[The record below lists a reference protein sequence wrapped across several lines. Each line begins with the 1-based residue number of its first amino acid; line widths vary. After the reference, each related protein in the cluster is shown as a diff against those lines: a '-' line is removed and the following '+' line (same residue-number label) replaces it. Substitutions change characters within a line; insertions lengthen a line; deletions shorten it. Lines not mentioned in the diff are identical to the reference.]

1 MKSRLSALK
10 FVRNNKKQVWV
21 MIVALSMTF
30 MTMYVI
36 NFLFL
41 TTKES
46 FKALF
51 LEQPK
56 KVAYVEL
63 SPETMGVDSA
73 SYSSEEELYQ
83 GIDEARN
90 SIMDKLKAHEG
101 ISDVIYTQ
109 CLYANYQGIVGGVG
123 YDFPLLEENQIP
135 DFLEHMGALLT
146 EGRMPEGPG
155 EILVDKKV
163 LQNKKMEIGGYFNES
178 SYGKVFKVVG
188 VLDSDV
194 LTCVGTPRG
203 YTNSGWYMVILCNEE
218 NADMSAVLKDVGIE
232 TTEYDTI
239 YDSVDWAD
247 MYKELVTD
255 QVDAALLAIL
265 IVVIIFL
272 AISILVAYV
281 SFMRSRVN
289 EYCLYTSIGFARKD
303 IYGMMMKEIG
313 IIFGL
318 SIVIGAAVT
327 IVIMILLG
335 HFMLD
340 SLGLVYHYF
349 YPEHLLRILTAFLAI
364 VGFLQIPVIVTINNI
379 KTIDMIEE

>member
-46 FKALF
+46 FQALF

-123 YDFPLLEENQIP
+123 YDFPLLEESRIP

-163 LQNKKMEIGGYFNES
+163 FQNKKMKIGGYFNES

-239 YDSVDWAD
+239 YDSVDWAK

-255 QVDAALLAIL
+255 QIDAALLAIL

-327 IVIMILLG
+327 IVIMVLLG

>member
-123 YDFPLLEENQIP
+123 YDFPLLEESRIP

-163 LQNKKMEIGGYFNES
+163 LQNKKMKIGGYFNES

-188 VLDSDV
+188 ALDSDV

-239 YDSVDWAD
+239 YDSVDWAK

-255 QVDAALLAIL
+255 QIDAALLAIL

-327 IVIMILLG
+327 IVIMVLLG

>member
-46 FKALF
+46 FQALF

-73 SYSSEEELYQ
+73 SYSSEGELYQ

-90 SIMDKLKAHEG
+90 SIMDKLKEHEG

-123 YDFPLLEENQIP
+123 YDFPLLEESRIP

-163 LQNKKMEIGGYFNES
+163 LQNKKMKIGGYFNES

-239 YDSVDWAD
+239 YDSVDWAK

-255 QVDAALLAIL
+255 QIDAALLAIL

-327 IVIMILLG
+327 IVVMVLLG

>member
-163 LQNKKMEIGGYFNES
+163 LQNKKMKIGGYFNES

-194 LTCVGTPRG
+194 LVCVGTPRG

-239 YDSVDWAD
+239 YDSVDWAK

-255 QVDAALLAIL
+255 QIDAALLAIL

-327 IVIMILLG
+327 IVIMVLLG

>member
-135 DFLEHMGALLT
+135 DFLEHMDAKLT

-163 LQNKKMEIGGYFNES
+163 LQNKKMKIGGYFNES

-327 IVIMILLG
+327 IVIMVLLG

>member
-63 SPETMGVDSA
+63 SLETMGVDSA

-109 CLYANYQGIVGGVG
+109 CLYANYQGIVGSVG
-123 YDFPLLEENQIP
+123 YDFPLLEESRIP
-135 DFLEHMGALLT
+135 DFLEHMDALLT
-146 EGRMPEGPG
+146 EGRMPEGLG

-163 LQNKKMEIGGYFNES
+163 LQNKKMGIGGYFNEA

-188 VLDSDV
+188 ALDSDF

-203 YTNSGWYMVILCNEE
+203 YTNSGWYMVILCNEK

-239 YDSVDWAD
+239 YDSVDWAK

-255 QVDAALLAIL
+255 QIDAALLAIL

-327 IVIMILLG
+327 IVIMVLLG